1 MFNLFDQIET
11 ERFALRPLTQDDRLT
26 LFSIASD
33 PSIWSQ
39 HPEPNRYQRPVFDRY
54 FDKILS
60 LEAPIIILDKHE
72 GTPVGSSS
80 YYFYNFEKSIIT
92 IGYSFL
98 AVKYWGGQANR
109 EIKREL
115 INYAL
120 QFVKVVEFEAA
131 SSNLRSRAAL
141 EKIGAIL
148 DRTSIYQIQ
157 GAPSQQGYIYRITS
171 PLT

>member
-33 PSIWSQ
+33 PSIWSH

-98 AVKYWGGQANR
+98 AVKYWVHRPSAPHS
-109 EIKREL
+109 
-115 INYAL
+115 IN
-120 QFVKVVEFEAA
+120 
-131 SSNLRSRAAL
+131 SSMCHSLFCKQHMEVL
-141 EKIGAIL
+141 WIWL
-148 DRTSIYQIQ
+148 
-157 GAPSQQGYIYRITS
+157 P
-171 PLT
+171 

>member
-1 MFNLFDQIET
+1 MFKLFDQIET
-11 ERFALRPLTQDDRLT
+11 EKFVLRPLTQDDRLS
-26 LFSIASD
+26 LYSIASD

-54 FDKILS
+54 FDKIIS

-141 EKIGAIL
+141 EKIGALL
-148 DRTSIYQIQ
+148 DRTTIKST
-157 GAPSQQGYIYRITS
+157 PSGPPHEGCIYRITS